1 MHIHIHIHMQDKHS
15 PHQSHTL
22 PRSFY
27 VHLDLPVMRSDIF
40 KKFAVEEEA
49 VQASIATARP
59 LPLAQSAL
67 DGEILKK
74 V

>member
-1 MHIHIHIHMQDKHS
+1 MQ
-15 PHQSHTL
+15 
-22 PRSFY
+22 
-27 VHLDLPVMRSDIF
+27 SDIF

-67 DGEILKK
+67 DGKISQKSTLYSDFIS
-74 V
+74 